1 MTQKF
6 DYIEHY
12 KIDAE
17 EFDYFEKRTGATKH
31 DEDRVHQ
38 YILSKINKNALSVLD
53 VGTGSAWVAEHF
65 QNTSVKVVSLDLSKK
80 NVLIANQK
88 YPGDNHSPIVADS
101 YTLPFT
107 DNSFDT
113 VIASEIIEHVIS
125 PKDFVAELCRVVK
138 LNGKLIVTTP
148 YKEKLRC
155 YLCIHCNKKTPI
167 HAHIHS
173 FDENKLIE
181 LSPDKFKVSWTVF
194 GNKFLLFIRTYV
206 LLQYFP
212 FWLWKITDLIFNK
225 IKNIPAHILVEYN
238 KK

>member
-6 DYIEHY
+6 DYIQHY

-17 EFDYFEKRTGATKH
+17 EFDYFEERAGATKH
-31 DEDRVHQ
+31 DERRVHQ
-38 YILSKINKNALSVLD
+38 YILSKINKNSLSVLD

-65 QNTSVKVVSLDLSKK
+65 QNTSVKVVSLDISKK

-88 YPGDNHSPIVADS
+88 YPSDNHSPIVADS
-101 YTLPFT
+101 YTLPFI

-125 PKDFVAELCRVVK
+125 PKDFVAELYRVVK
-138 LNGKLIVTTP
+138 FNGKLIVTTP
-148 YKEKLRC
+148 YKEKLRY
-155 YLCIHCNKKTPI
+155 YLCIHCNKKTPV

-181 LSPDKFKVSWTVF
+181 LSPEKFNVSWSVF
-194 GNKFLLFIRTYV
+194 GNKFLLFVRTYV